1 MSTVSGLTASSL
13 STPSSPSTP
22 PIDSA
27 SREAVYCFAIHAQA
41 EPGVMP
47 RVLELLA
54 KRGLIPLRWHAD
66 RVGPDQAELAID
78 MQVTG
83 LERATSDY
91 IARCLRQIYGVET
104 VLTSEKMQG

>member
-1 MSTVSGLTASSL
+1 MSANSGLSTSPL
-13 STPSSPSTP
+13 SAPVLH
-22 PIDSA
+22 DR
-27 SREAVYCFAIHAQA
+27 SREAVYCFAIQADA

-66 RVGPDQAELAID
+66 RVGPDRDELAID
-78 MQVTG
+78 MQVAG
-83 LERATSDY
+83 LERHTCDY